1 MTKLIKTTDLPSTL
15 DALELME
22 VRGGEHDQ
30 NPGTNHFCI
39 FTSAIKL
46 YVLEEE
52 LWFNALEGVP
62 LKCKTRLRCVVLSKK
77 LTKIS

>member
-39 FTSAIKL
+39 FTSAIK
-46 YVLEEE
+46 VVCPGGGAVVQCPGGG
-52 LWFNALEGVP
+52 ALKV
-62 LKCKTRLRCVVLSKK
+62 
-77 LTKIS
+77 